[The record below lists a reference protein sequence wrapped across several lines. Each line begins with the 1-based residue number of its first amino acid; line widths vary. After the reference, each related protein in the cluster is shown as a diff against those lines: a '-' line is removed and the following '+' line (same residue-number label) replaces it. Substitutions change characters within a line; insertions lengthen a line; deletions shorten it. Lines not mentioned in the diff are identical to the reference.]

1 MAQLPCSGF
10 LEEHFKNGGVNQK
23 GYDILNRTIGMIG
36 AIGWEI
42 RVIVESEIATG
53 TGLAVMEGHI
63 DRILHVCEA
72 FNENMT
78 KALVKAEWAANTL
91 PDLEDED
98 VTGDKLDDLLT
109 TWRYKLR

>member
-1 MAQLPCSGF
+1 
-10 LEEHFKNGGVNQK
+10 
-23 GYDILNRTIGMIG
+23 MIG

-53 TGLAVMEGHI
+53 AGFAMMEGHI
-63 DRILHVCEA
+63 GRILQVCEA
-72 FNENMT
+72 FNENIT
-78 KALVKAEWAANTL
+78 QALVKAEWAANTL